1 MNRSPQSLIRF
12 TILASAAVLLST
24 LLAGCGAGQI
34 TQTSGKHTAVGGI
47 NADVGTIAI
56 RDAQLM
62 APSGSTW
69 ATGSA
74 VPLSL
79 YLSNTGTTMDRLVSV
94 TSPVAQS
101 MMMMPKNAPLP
112 SVQPAATARPTPA
125 SVPLTDW
132 QPLTL
137 PPDSVMMLAPVR
149 DVAAPS
155 AGVAAPSA
163 KRPGYAMLMGI
174 TEPLRAGEQI
184 TVTLRFEQAGP
195 ITLELP
201 VSVPETPR
209 PRASSEAEHAEH

>member
-112 SVQPAATARPTPA
+112 SVQSPA
-125 SVPLTDW
+125 SVPLTGW